1 MKKSFILIA
10 LITVLAAGLFISCN
24 VDGSDGLYY
33 SIATS
38 IAPSGI
44 EIMDFMEYDSVSN
57 TYHFLSKDN
66 NIYTSKDKNTVP
78 FAKTKGYHIT
88 GATIYGDYYY
98 FITSTL
104 DSTATNG
111 KVYKVK
117 TDGSS
122 NPEEGT
128 GILSGNWRGL
138 SGNGYL
144 RKDDKFIYL
153 KNDSPV
159 EIDATISYPYFSG
172 DSMLV
177 MSSSTTATIYYKG
190 NVKYTVS
197 GFDSDTHA
205 VGLVEVNNGEG
216 YVVFYNSKAYR
227 VNGNVTLSDS
237 NKIADSL
244 DSPQDKSDGYVGT
257 QYSSNGIVFKCNSKL
272 YLIKYNAT
280 GKDDYTNS
288 FSGLKSAQII
298 TMTCPNLDS
307 KVMVVTLGIGIR
319 TANIST
325 GELSDNLI

>member
-24 VDGSDGLYY
+24 VDGSEGLYA
-33 SIATS
+33 SIESS

-44 EIMDFMEYDSVSN
+44 EIMDFLGYDSGTE

-66 NIYTSKDKNTVP
+66 MIYTSKNKNTTP
-78 FAKTKGYHIT
+78 FAKAKGYHIT
-88 GATIYGDYYY
+88 GATLYGDYYY

-104 DSTATNG
+104 DSTATDG

-122 NPEEGT
+122 NPEEVT

-144 RKDDKFIYL
+144 RKDDKAIYL
-153 KNDSPV
+153 KNSTPV
-159 EIDATISYPYFSG
+159 EINASISYPYFSG
-172 DSMLV
+172 DSMLI
-177 MSSSTTATIYYKG
+177 MSSSTTATIYYRG

-197 GFDSDTHA
+197 GFDSDKRA
-205 VGLVEVNNGEG
+205 VGLVEVNNGEE

-244 DSPQDKSDGYVGT
+244 DSPPDKSDGYVGT
-257 QYSSNGIVFKCNSKL
+257 QYSSNGIIFKSNSRL
-272 YLIKYNAT
+272 YLINYNAT
-280 GKDDYTNS
+280 GKEDYTNS
-288 FSGLKSAQII
+288 FSSLKSAQII

-307 KVMVVTLGIGIR
+307 KVLVVTLGIGIR
-319 TANIST
+319 VANIST
-325 GELSDNLI
+325 RELSDDLI